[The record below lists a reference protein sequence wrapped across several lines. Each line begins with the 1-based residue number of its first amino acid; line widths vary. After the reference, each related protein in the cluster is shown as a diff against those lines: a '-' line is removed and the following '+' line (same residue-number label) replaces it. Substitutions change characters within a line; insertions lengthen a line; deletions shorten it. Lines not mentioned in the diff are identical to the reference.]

1 MLLTD
6 NIKGALLM
14 MGSMAAF
21 TLNDTFFK
29 TLSGEIPLFQGIFL
43 RGCLVV
49 VLMTVLAFATGD
61 LRRPIP
67 AGDRKVIALRTL
79 GEMGAT
85 ICFLTALFHMPLA
98 NVTAILQS
106 LPLFITLV
114 GALLFGE
121 QVGWRRWG
129 AIIIGLFGVLL
140 IVRPG
145 GEGFDRFSLLALAA
159 VGFVVLRDLSTRR
172 LSPGTPSL
180 SVALVGAVAITL
192 MGGMVSATSD
202 WVPLEVYHYKAI
214 AAASLFIIFGYTLSV
229 MVMRIG
235 EIAVV
240 TPFRYTAMVWAILL
254 GYLVFGD
261 IPGLL
266 TLVGSAIVVGMGI
279 YTFYRERQLAR
290 QSH

>member
-29 TLSGEIPLFQGIFL
+29 TLSGEVPLFQGIFL

-261 IPGLL
+261 IPGPL

-290 QSH
+290 QNH

>member
-29 TLSGEIPLFQGIFL
+29 TLSGEVPLFQGIFL

-49 VLMTVLAFATGD
+49 VLMSVLAFATGD

-67 AGDRKVIALRTL
+67 AGDRKVIAFRTL

-192 MGGMVSATSD
+192 MGGMVSATGD

-290 QSH
+290 QNH

>member
-29 TLSGEIPLFQGIFL
+29 TLSGEVPLFQGIFL

-49 VLMTVLAFATGD
+49 VLMSVLAFATGD

-261 IPGLL
+261 IPGPL

-290 QSH
+290 QNH

>member
-1 MLLTD
+1 
-6 NIKGALLM
+6 M

-29 TLSGEIPLFQGIFL
+29 TLSGEVPLFQGIFL

-261 IPGLL
+261 IPGPL
-266 TLVGSAIVVGMGI
+266 TLIGSAIVVGMGI

-290 QSH
+290 QNH

>member
-145 GEGFDRFSLLALAA
+145 GQGFDRFSLLALAA

-192 MGGMVSATSD
+192 MGGLVSATSD

-266 TLVGSAIVVGMGI
+266 TLIGSAIVVGMGI
-279 YTFYRERQLAR
+279 YTFYRERQFAR
-290 QSH
+290 QNH

>member
-29 TLSGEIPLFQGIFL
+29 TLSGEVPLFQGIFL

-290 QSH
+290 QNH

>member
-29 TLSGEIPLFQGIFL
+29 TLSGEVPLFQGIFL

-49 VLMTVLAFATGD
+49 VLMSVLAFATGD

-261 IPGLL
+261 IPGPL
-266 TLVGSAIVVGMGI
+266 TLIGSAIVVGMGI

-290 QSH
+290 QNH

>member
-1 MLLTD
+1 
-6 NIKGALLM
+6 M

-29 TLSGEIPLFQGIFL
+29 TLSGEVPLFQGIFL

-261 IPGLL
+261 IPGPL

-290 QSH
+290 QNH

>member
-29 TLSGEIPLFQGIFL
+29 TLSGEVPLFQGIFL

-49 VLMTVLAFATGD
+49 VLMSVLAFATGD

-290 QSH
+290 QNH

>member
-29 TLSGEIPLFQGIFL
+29 TLSGEVPLFQGIFL

-261 IPGLL
+261 IPGPL
-266 TLVGSAIVVGMGI
+266 TLIGSAIVVGMGI

-290 QSH
+290 QNH